1 MGLTQEVLKEWLTYD
16 PLTGDFRWAKSRVN
30 GKVKI
35 GRKAGCL
42 HPDGYVK
49 IRLLN
54 KICKCSRLAIL
65 YMTGELPEVVDH
77 QNLNRADDR
86 WENLRV
92 ATRSQN
98 QHNRSIQINNKSGFK
113 GVFWNKQAR
122 KFQAKIGFDGKQ
134 KHLGFFIRP
143 EDAHQA
149 YARAAKTFHGEF
161 ARTQ

>member
-49 IRLLN
+49 IRLFDRLYR
-54 KICKCSRLAIL
+54 CARLAVL
-65 YMTGELPEVVDH
+65 YMTGEFPEAVDH
-77 QNLNRADDR
+77 QNLQRADDR

-92 ATRSQN
+92 VTRSQN
-98 QHNRSIQINNKSGFK
+98 QCNRPMQVNNKSGFK
-113 GVFWNKQAR
+113 GVFWNKQAK
-122 KFQAKIGFDGKQ
+122 KFQAKIGFDNRQ
-134 KHLGFFIRP
+134 KHLGFFVTPEEERP
-143 EDAHQA
+143 
-149 YARAAKTFHGEF
+149 RCP
-161 ARTQ
+161 